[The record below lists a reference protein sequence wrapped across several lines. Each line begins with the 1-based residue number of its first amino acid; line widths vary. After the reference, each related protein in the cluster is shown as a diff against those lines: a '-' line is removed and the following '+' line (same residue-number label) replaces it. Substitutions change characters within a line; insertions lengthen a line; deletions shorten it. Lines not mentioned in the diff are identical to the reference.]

1 MGEEMM
7 MKKGC
12 LILLLSVYTCLLLAV
27 PADMTPQ
34 CVVMANGDSI
44 LVVLHG
50 DEYVSWY
57 ETDDGQVILPTESG
71 MFEYATET
79 LSHSGR
85 VAKNRAVR
93 PTADSVFLATLD
105 KGRMYQ
111 YFNEWRYRQI
121 VREDSIGN
129 IIDES
134 DSTTTISL
142 VANPAL
148 MDLFR
153 CHQDPLLGTLNTK
166 KILTILIQFQDV
178 KFTLGDNT
186 KFYNLMNQ
194 TGYSYNGNSGSVKDF
209 YYENSYG
216 QLTLQTTVVGPY
228 TASHNQAYYGEN
240 DPTINNI
247 VKDRR
252 AKELVKEAVNMAA
265 KQIDMAQFD
274 NDGDGFVDCV
284 HIIVAGHGENENTQK
299 YLDAIWPHRGQIT
312 AILRD
317 GKWIKKY
324 IITPELY
331 LQDLSP
337 IGVIC
342 HELGHMMGA
351 PDFYDLNDSIDGY
364 FLGGDKWDVMSSG
377 GYNNRKKT
385 PAHHNPYTKTQ
396 IFGWANTT
404 ELSGTNRLYTLPP
417 SHSNRNAF
425 YTIQTSTAG
434 EYYILENR
442 QQQKFD
448 TALPGHGLVVWHIH
462 VGIMDDRYAINTQHP
477 QKCYPVYAAAT
488 EPIPSGTMDSYGILY
503 SSNTPFPGGSQN
515 IFFTSTSTPRLQS
528 WAGEVVQ
535 GKNICFI
542 QENGSNV
549 QFVLNPEIQGPS
561 QFCDTASY
569 TLTHVPAGATIMWK
583 NYNRMNLTYPYYI
596 KSGQG
601 TSRVLYQRGKQD
613 DGRLHRP
620 NFVSPDYTG
629 SAVVSATVS
638 LNGHSYT
645 VSKNVYIGTIAPQV
659 LLYNAQG
666 TMQVAPRVGASYR
679 LLVNNCT
686 DVADNQFHWVVSS
699 SVQEFERLGQGR
711 YFPLTIDEQQT
722 VTAQVSYSTDECGTV
737 TTTKTFSFTLPVTS
751 SSASLVFR
759 NPAGVGED
767 LEVGIVLPDENPS
780 STTYGLR
787 PNTEIGAY
795 TLELWSE
802 LYGRVRAVEADTPTT
817 QMSLS
822 GLNAGTYF
830 LKLIINNEIVATQ
843 QLIIK

>member
-1 MGEEMM
+1 MLWGNILFCTAQIAENFVLNN
-7 MKKGC
+7 C
-12 LILLLSVYTCLLLAV
+12 LT
-27 PADMTPQ
+27 
-34 CVVMANGDSI
+34 DSI
-44 LVVLHG
+44 
-50 DEYVSWY
+50 EYNSIPIINTRNLSNHILYKNISVSS
-57 ETDDGQVILPTESG
+57 TN
-71 MFEYATET
+71 T
-79 LSHSGR
+79 LYL
-85 VAKNRAVR
+85 KT
-93 PTADSVFLATLD
+93 P
-105 KGRMYQ
+105 
-111 YFNEWRYRQI
+111 
-121 VREDSIGN
+121 SIGN
-129 IIDES
+129 QGHQGSCTAWAFGYAGMSILAYDKFEDWNKANRSPSYLFYKSKS
-134 DSTTTISL
+134 DVSQDCTIG
-142 VANPAL
+142 VTMIQAANAAVTHGCCSMAL
-148 MDLFR
+148 MPYN
-153 CHQDPLLGTLNTK
+153 QDSCTITPNNSQNFDAILNR
-166 KILTILIQFQDV
+166 L
-178 KFTLGDNT
+178 
-186 KFYNLMNQ
+186 
-194 TGYSYNGNSGSVKDF
+194 
-209 YYENSYG
+209 SYG
-216 QLTLQTTVVGPY
+216 RLASTMDVDLYKQSLYAGYPIVVNFAVYKSFDDMWNTNGIWQNNDPIALRGYHAACVVGY
-228 TASHNQAYYGEN
+228 DDT
-240 DPTINNI
+240 
-247 VKDRR
+247 
-252 AKELVKEAVNMAA
+252 
-265 KQIDMAQFD
+265 KQMLKVQ
-274 NDGDGFVDCV
+274 NSWGNGGD
-284 HIIVAGHGENENTQK
+284 
-299 YLDAIWPHRGQIT
+299 
-312 AILRD
+312 
-317 GKWIKKY
+317 
-324 IITPELY
+324 
-331 LQDLSP
+331 S
-337 IGVIC
+337 
-342 HELGHMMGA
+342 
-351 PDFYDLNDSIDGY
+351 GY
-364 FLGGDKWDVMSSG
+364 FWV
-377 GYNNRKKT
+377 T
-385 PAHHNPYTKTQ
+385 
-396 IFGWANTT
+396 
-404 ELSGTNRLYTLPP
+404 
-417 SHSNRNAF
+417 
-425 YTIQTSTAG
+425 
-434 EYYILENR
+434 
-442 QQQKFD
+442 
-448 TALPGHGLVVWHIH
+448 
-462 VGIMDDRYAINTQHP
+462 
-477 QKCYPVYAAAT
+477 
-488 EPIPSGTMDSYGILY
+488 Y
-503 SSNTPFPGGSQN
+503 SL
-515 IFFTSTSTPRLQS
+515 I
-528 WAGEVVQ
+528 
-535 GKNICFI
+535 
-542 QENGSNV
+542 ENGCFNEAY
-549 QFVLNPEIQGPS
+549 VLFNITDDDYPEIQGPS

-569 TLTHVPAGATIMWK
+569 TLTNVPAGATITWK

-802 LYGRVRAVEADTPTT
+802 LYGRVRTVEADTPTT